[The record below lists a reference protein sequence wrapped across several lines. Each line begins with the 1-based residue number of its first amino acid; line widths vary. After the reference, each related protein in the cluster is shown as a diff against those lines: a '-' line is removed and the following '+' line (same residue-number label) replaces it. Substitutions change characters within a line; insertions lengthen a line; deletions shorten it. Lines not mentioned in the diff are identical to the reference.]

1 MADDVLDQ
9 IDQTTDA
16 DQQLDTTLEDTTLE
30 TTADADGAD
39 KHLATDSDKVDG
51 RKFPQEWS
59 KALKEL
65 RELYPDRADM
75 LTKLRD
81 TYGRYGAVGELAPKG
96 VEEIRQWKT
105 TLDAL
110 GGSEAAADM
119 MQRTAAMEAVD
130 ERIESGDYG
139 VIAELS
145 PEWQKGF
152 YQMLPDALTDLSTKD
167 PQAFSAAVMPHFAA
181 ALEGTGMGDHLKKM
195 YAAAGDNEPLKEL
208 IKQQYDWLQSQIA
221 GKGQLQGN
229 KTVSPELARAQKQL
243 ETYQQGERESFVNS
257 VLSTRD
263 KAIDDSFNEHV
274 AVYKKQLGLTDSQ
287 VADLQESFAA
297 KVKASQVEGTP
308 FFKQLK
314 AYSALKTRD
323 MATVDTYIK
332 SATTQD
338 AKTIIDGLV
347 TARYGGMRQKA
358 KPVTTGTTTTDAGVT
373 RVAQDPPRDQWDMEK
388 MDAAGY
394 DATAK
399 VGKFFLNGGR
409 TVQRARPN

>member
-1 MADDVLDQ
+1 MADDVFDQ
-9 IDQTTDA
+9 IDQTTDV

-30 TTADADGAD
+30 TTGDAAGAD
-39 KHLATDSDKVDG
+39 KQQTTDDKVDG

-145 PEWQKGF
+145 PEWQRGF

-167 PQAFSAAVMPHFAA
+167 PAAFSAAVMPHFAA
-181 ALEGTGMGDHLKKM
+181 ALEGTGMANHLKKM

-208 IKQQYDWLQSQIA
+208 IKQQHDWLQSQIA
-221 GKGQLQGN
+221 GKGQIAGT

-347 TARYGGMRQKA
+347 TARYSGMRQKA
-358 KPVTTGTTTTDAGVT
+358 KVVPTTTTTDAGAT
-373 RVAQDPPRDQWDMEK
+373 RVAQAPPRDQWDMDK

-394 DATAK
+394 EATAK
-399 VGKFFLNGGR
+399 VGKFFLKGGR
-409 TVQRARPN
+409 TVQLSRPN